1 MALSFVPAVVLP
13 LITDGP
19 KPGGGDTFDVNH
31 WVVGSIALVIL
42 LGLLLAVVSFGGGR
56 EHS

>member
-1 MALSFVPAVVLP
+1 MTPMLSALSVLAAAEHGEPAISP
-13 LITDGP
+13 LA
-19 KPGGGDTFDVNH
+19 
-31 WVVGSIALVIL
+31 VGVIALVIL